1 MWSVDSLQ
9 LTLQLF
15 SKMSTLRL
23 ISNPGQFHNPPH
35 IMNSP
40 DMLPPRAPVEKAAI
54 GNVAGVALKINSTL
68 LYATIVAALGGL
80 LFGFDTIVISG
91 CQTQLKT
98 LFQLDS
104 FQQGFMTASA
114 IIGTVIGAL
123 SAARPGDLY
132 GRRDSLKVAGLLYII
147 CAVGCSLSWG
157 FWPLITFRIIGGI
170 AVGASSVLGPL
181 YLAEISPARWR
192 GRLVAF
198 FQLNI
203 VIGVLL
209 AFVSNFGI
217 GTLGFGETE
226 WRWKLGV
233 QALPAVAFFILL
245 FYIPRSPRW
254 LMMRG
259 GEVEAAKVLGSL
271 GTLDV
276 PAQIA
281 AIRESL
287 HQEFRGKAEPLFC
300 RAHAKPIFL
309 AITVAMFNQL
319 DGINGLMY
327 YLNPIFTMAGF
338 TKVSGD
344 MQSVVVG
351 VANLLATLVG
361 MVIIDRGGRK
371 PLLIAGAAGTGLAL
385 AGIAWVFNGTAN
397 HGMLLWLL
405 VGYIICH
412 GFGQGAVIWVYISEV
427 FPNAVRAK
435 GQTLGSSTHWF
446 MAMIISWSFPIFAKN
461 AGQPHAGAPFMFF
474 AVMMVVQ
481 ILVVWWFYPETK
493 RIPLEDMEKKI
504 EKAHQ

>member
-1 MWSVDSLQ
+1 
-9 LTLQLF
+9 
-15 SKMSTLRL
+15 MSTLSL
-23 ISNPGQFHNPPH
+23 ILDLGQFHNPGY
-35 IMNSP
+35 IMNTP
-40 DMLPPRAPVEKAAI
+40 DMLPPRAPVAKAGI
-54 GNVAGVALKINSTL
+54 GSAAGGALNINSTL
-68 LYATIVAALGGL
+68 LCATMVAALGGL

-91 CQTQLKT
+91 CQTQLKA

-123 SAARPGDLY
+123 FAARPGDIY
-132 GRRDSLKVAGLLYII
+132 GRRDSLKVAGALYII
-147 CAVGCSLSWG
+147 CAVGCALAWG

-217 GTLGFGETE
+217 GTVGFGETE

-254 LMMRG
+254 LMLRG
-259 GEVEAAKVLGSL
+259 GEVEAAKVLDSL

-281 AIRESL
+281 AIRDSL
-287 HQEFRGKAEPLFC
+287 HQEFRGKVEPLFC

-309 AITVAMFNQL
+309 AVTVAMFNQL
-319 DGINGLMY
+319 DGINALMY
-327 YLNPIFTMAGF
+327 YLNPIFSMAGF

-351 VANLLATLVG
+351 IANLLATMVG

-446 MAMIISWSFPIFAKN
+446 MAMIISWSFPVFAKN

-474 AVMMVVQ
+474 ALMMAVQ
-481 ILVVWWFYPETK
+481 IVVVWFFYPETK
-493 RIPLEDMEKKI
+493 RIPLEDMEQKI
-504 EKAHQ
+504 EQSRQ

>member
-1 MWSVDSLQ
+1 MWSIADSK
-9 LTLQLF
+9 LTLQLCWQ
-15 SKMSTLRL
+15 MST
-23 ISNPGQFHNPPH
+23 FT
-35 IMNSP
+35 
-40 DMLPPRAPVEKAAI
+40 LPSHAVSSKLAVKIIAIPNMPAPLAPNENAA
-54 GNVAGVALKINSTL
+54 GEPLKINSRLLGATL
-68 LYATIVAALGGL
+68 VASLGGL

-91 CQTQLKT
+91 CQNQLKV

-123 SAARPGDLY
+123 TAGRPGDRF
-132 GRRDSLKVAGLLYII
+132 GRRDSLKAAGALYFI
-147 CAVGCSLSWG
+147 CALGCALAWG
-157 FWPLITFRIIGGI
+157 FWPLIVFRIIGGV

-198 FQLNI
+198 FQFNI
-203 VIGVLL
+203 VMGVLL
-209 AFVSNFGI
+209 AFVSNFGL
-217 GTLGFGETE
+217 GTLDLGDGE

-233 QALPAVAFFILL
+233 QALPAAAFLVLL
-245 FYIPRSPRW
+245 FFIPRSPRW
-254 LMMRG
+254 LMMKG
-259 GEVEAAKVLGSL
+259 AEGEAAEVLHSL
-271 GTLDV
+271 GTLNV

-287 HQEFRGKAEPLFC
+287 HQELRGRVAPLFC

-319 DGINGLMY
+319 DGINALMY
-327 YLNPIFTMAGF
+327 YLNPIFSMAGF

-351 VANLLATLVG
+351 LANLLATMAG
-361 MVIIDRGGRK
+361 MLIIDRGGRK
-371 PLLIAGAAGTGLAL
+371 PLLIWGAVGTGVTL
-385 AGIAWVFNGTAN
+385 AGIAWIFNGTEN
-397 HGMLLWLL
+397 HGILLWLL

-412 GFGQGAVIWVYISEV
+412 AFGQGAVIWVYISEV

-446 MAMIISWSFPIFAKN
+446 MAMIISWTFPIFAKP

-474 AVMMVVQ
+474 AVMMIVQVV
-481 ILVVWWFYPETK
+481 VVWCFFPETK
-493 RIPLEDMEKKI
+493 RIPLEDMENKI
-504 EKAHQ
+504 EKSQR

>member
-1 MWSVDSLQ
+1 M
-9 LTLQLF
+9 
-15 SKMSTLRL
+15 R
-23 ISNPGQFHNPPH
+23 QFHNPH
-35 IMNSP
+35 QIMKTS
-40 DMLPPRAPVEKAAI
+40 DMLPPHAPLEKAKI
-54 GNVAGVALKINSTL
+54 GSVTGEPLKINSTL
-68 LYATIVAALGGL
+68 LCATIVAALGGL

-91 CQTQLKT
+91 CQTQLKA

-123 SAARPGDLY
+123 FAARPGDLY
-132 GRRDSLKVAGLLYII
+132 GRRDSLKVAGALYII
-147 CAVGCSLSWG
+147 CAAGCALAWG

-181 YLAEISPARWR
+181 YLAEISPAQWR

-209 AFVSNFGI
+209 AFVSNFCI

-233 QALPAVAFFILL
+233 QSLPAAAFFILL
-245 FYIPRSPRW
+245 FFIPRSPRW
-254 LMMRG
+254 LMMKG
-259 GEVEAAKVLGSL
+259 VEGEAADVLHRL

-287 HQEFRGKAEPLFC
+287 HQEFRGKIEPLFC
-300 RAHAKPIFL
+300 RAHARPIFL

-319 DGINGLMY
+319 DGINALMY

-351 VANLLATLVG
+351 IANLLATMVG

-371 PLLIAGAAGTGLAL
+371 PLLIAGAVCTGVTL

-405 VGYIICH
+405 VGYIIGH

-435 GQTLGSSTHWF
+435 GQTLGSSTHWI
-446 MAMIISWSFPIFAKN
+446 MAMIISWSFPIFARN
-461 AGQPHAGAPFMFF
+461 AGEPHAGAPFIFF
-474 AVMMVVQ
+474 AVMMIVQVV
-481 ILVVWWFYPETK
+481 VVWWFYPETK

-504 EKAHQ
+504 EKHQ

>member
-1 MWSVDSLQ
+1 
-9 LTLQLF
+9 
-15 SKMSTLRL
+15 MSNHLL
-23 ISNPGQFHNPPH
+23 PSNTGQFHNPH
-35 IMNSP
+35 QIMNTS
-40 DMLPPRAPVEKAAI
+40 DMLPPHAPLEKAKI
-54 GNVAGVALKINSTL
+54 GSVNGEPLKINSTL
-68 LYATIVAALGGL
+68 LCATIVAALGGL

-91 CQTQLKT
+91 CQTQLKA

-123 SAARPGDLY
+123 FAARPGDLY
-132 GRRDSLKVAGLLYII
+132 GRRDSLKVAGALYII
-147 CAVGCSLSWG
+147 CAVGCALAWG
-157 FWPLITFRIIGGI
+157 FWPLITFRVIGGI

-181 YLAEISPARWR
+181 YLAEISPAQWR

-245 FYIPRSPRW
+245 FFIPRSPRW
-254 LMMRG
+254 LMMKRG
-259 GEVEAAKVLGSL
+259 EGEAAKVLHSL

-287 HQEFRGKAEPLFC
+287 HHEFRGKIEPLFC

-351 VANLLATLVG
+351 IANLLATMVG

-371 PLLIAGAAGTGLAL
+371 PLLIWGAVGTGVTL

-446 MAMIISWSFPIFAKN
+446 MAMIISWTFPIFAKN

-481 ILVVWWFYPETK
+481 IFVVWRFYPETK

-504 EKAHQ
+504 EKTHQ

>member
-1 MWSVDSLQ
+1 LQ
-9 LTLQLF
+9 NPKLTLQLF
-15 SKMSTLRL
+15 YGMSIDILP
-23 ISNPGQFHNPPH
+23 SNQGQFHTRH
-35 IMNSP
+35 QIMSASNI
-40 DMLPPRAPVEKAAI
+40 LPPVVPLESVKTESVPH
-54 GNVAGVALKINSTL
+54 GSFKINSTL
-68 LYATIVAALGGL
+68 LCATLVAALGGL

-91 CQTQLKT
+91 CQTQLKA
-98 LFQLDS
+98 LFHLDS

-123 SAARPGDLY
+123 FAARPGDLY
-132 GRRDSLKVAGLLYII
+132 GRRDSLKVAGALYVI
-147 CAVGCSLSWG
+147 CAVGCALSWG
-157 FWPLITFRIIGGI
+157 FWPLIIFRIIGGI

-245 FYIPRSPRW
+245 FFIPRSPRW

-259 GEVEAAKVLGSL
+259 GEVEAAKVLHSL

-287 HQEFRGKAEPLFC
+287 HQEFRGKAERLFC

-327 YLNPIFTMAGF
+327 YLNPIFSMAGF

-351 VANLLATLVG
+351 VANLLATMAG

-371 PLLIAGAAGTGLAL
+371 PLLIAGALGTGVAL
-385 AGIAWVFNGTAN
+385 AGIAWVFNSTAN

-461 AGQPHAGAPFMFF
+461 AGEPHAGAPFMFF
-474 AVMMVVQ
+474 AVMMLIQ
-481 ILVVWWFYPETK
+481 IFVVWWFYPETK
-493 RIPLEDMEKKI
+493 RIPLEDMEQKI
-504 EKAHQ
+504 EKTRQ

>member
-1 MWSVDSLQ
+1 
-9 LTLQLF
+9 
-15 SKMSTLRL
+15 MSTFALP
-23 ISNPGQFHNPPH
+23 SNTDQFQTRRQTMAIPN
-35 IMNSP
+35 
-40 DMLPPRAPVEKAAI
+40 MLSPRAPLEKAPNE
-54 GNVAGVALKINSTL
+54 NVAGEPSKINSRLLGATL
-68 LYATIVAALGGL
+68 VAALGGL

-91 CQTQLKT
+91 CQNQLKT

-123 SAARPGDLY
+123 TAGRPGDRF
-132 GRRDSLKVAGLLYII
+132 GRRDSLKAAGALYFI
-147 CAVGCSLSWG
+147 CALGCALAWG
-157 FWPLITFRIIGGI
+157 FWPLIVFRIIGGV

-198 FQLNI
+198 FQFNI
-203 VIGVLL
+203 VFGVLL
-209 AFVSNFGI
+209 AFVSNFGL
-217 GTLGFGETE
+217 GTLGLGDTE

-233 QALPAVAFFILL
+233 QALPAAAFFLLL
-245 FYIPRSPRW
+245 FFIPRSPRW
-254 LMMRG
+254 LMMKG
-259 GEVEAAKVLGSL
+259 VEGEAAEVLHSL

-287 HQEFRGKAEPLFC
+287 HQELRGLVEPLFC

-319 DGINGLMY
+319 DGINALMY
-327 YLNPIFTMAGF
+327 YLNPIFSMAGF

-351 VANLLATLVG
+351 LANLLATMAG
-361 MVIIDRGGRK
+361 MLIIDRGGRR
-371 PLLIAGAAGTGLAL
+371 PLLIWGAVGTGVTL
-385 AGIAWVFNGTAN
+385 AGIAWIFNGTEN
-397 HGMLLWLL
+397 HGLLLWLL

-412 GFGQGAVIWVYISEV
+412 AFGQGAVIWVYISEV

-446 MAMIISWSFPIFAKN
+446 MAMIISWTFPIFARD

-474 AVMMVVQ
+474 AVMMIVQ
-481 ILVVWWFYPETK
+481 VAVVWWFYPETK
-493 RIPLEDMEKKI
+493 RIALEDMENKI
-504 EKAHQ
+504 EKLHQ

>member
-1 MWSVDSLQ
+1 
-9 LTLQLF
+9 
-15 SKMSTLRL
+15 
-23 ISNPGQFHNPPH
+23 
-35 IMNSP
+35 MNTS
-40 DMLPPRAPVEKAAI
+40 DLPPPYAPLENAKVGSRTGEP
-54 GNVAGVALKINSTL
+54 LKINSTL
-68 LYATIVAALGGL
+68 LCATIVAALGGL

-123 SAARPGDLY
+123 FAARPGDQY
-132 GRRDSLKVAGLLYII
+132 GRRDSLKVAGALYII
-147 CAVGCSLSWG
+147 CALGCALAWG
-157 FWPLITFRIIGGI
+157 FWPLIAFRIIGGI

-181 YLAEISPARWR
+181 YLAEISPAQWR

-217 GTLGFGETE
+217 GTLGLGDTE

-233 QALPAVAFFILL
+233 QALPAVAFFSLL
-245 FYIPRSPRW
+245 FFIPRSPRW
-254 LMMRG
+254 LMMKG
-259 GEVEAAKVLGSL
+259 MEGEAATVLQSL
-271 GTLDV
+271 GTWDV
-276 PAQIA
+276 PAQMT

-319 DGINGLMY
+319 DGINALMY
-327 YLNPIFTMAGF
+327 YLNPIFSMAGF

-351 VANLLATLVG
+351 IANLLATMAG

-371 PLLIAGAAGTGLAL
+371 PLLIAGAIGTGVTL
-385 AGIAWVFNGTAN
+385 AGITWVFSGTAN
-397 HGMLLWLL
+397 HGILLWLL

-446 MAMIISWSFPIFAKN
+446 MAMIISWTFPIFARN
-461 AGQPHAGAPFMFF
+461 AGEPHAGLPFLFF
-474 AVMMVVQ
+474 AVMMIVQ
-481 ILVVWWFYPETK
+481 VAVVWWFYPETK
-493 RIPLEDMEKKI
+493 RIALEDMAEKI
-504 EKAHQ
+504 ERARE

>member
-1 MWSVDSLQ
+1 MWSIADSK
-9 LTLQLF
+9 LTLQLCWQ
-15 SKMSTLRL
+15 MST
-23 ISNPGQFHNPPH
+23 FT
-35 IMNSP
+35 
-40 DMLPPRAPVEKAAI
+40 LPSHAVSSKLAVKIIAIPNMPAPLAPNENAA
-54 GNVAGVALKINSTL
+54 GEPLKINSRLLGATL
-68 LYATIVAALGGL
+68 VASLGGL

-91 CQTQLKT
+91 CQNQLKV

-123 SAARPGDLY
+123 TAGRPGDRF
-132 GRRDSLKVAGLLYII
+132 GRRDSLKAAGALYFI
-147 CAVGCSLSWG
+147 CALGCALAWG
-157 FWPLITFRIIGGI
+157 FWPLIVFRIIGGV

-198 FQLNI
+198 FQFNI
-203 VIGVLL
+203 VMGVLL
-209 AFVSNFGI
+209 AFVSNFGL
-217 GTLGFGETE
+217 GTLDLGDGE

-233 QALPAVAFFILL
+233 QALPAAAFLVLL
-245 FYIPRSPRW
+245 FFIPRSPRW
-254 LMMRG
+254 LMMKG
-259 GEVEAAKVLGSL
+259 AEGEAAEVLHSL
-271 GTLDV
+271 GTLNV

-287 HQEFRGKAEPLFC
+287 HQELRGRVAPLFC

-319 DGINGLMY
+319 DGINALMY
-327 YLNPIFTMAGF
+327 YLNPIFSMAGF

-351 VANLLATLVG
+351 LANLLATMAG
-361 MVIIDRGGRK
+361 MLIIDRGGRK
-371 PLLIAGAAGTGLAL
+371 PLLIWGAVGTGVTL
-385 AGIAWVFNGTAN
+385 AGIAWIFNGTEN

-412 GFGQGAVIWVYISEV
+412 AFGQGAVIWVYISEV

-446 MAMIISWSFPIFAKN
+446 MAMIISWTFPIFAKP

-474 AVMMVVQ
+474 AVMMIVQVV
-481 ILVVWWFYPETK
+481 VVWCFFPETK
-493 RIPLEDMEKKI
+493 RIPLEDMENKI
-504 EKAHQ
+504 EKSQR

>member
-1 MWSVDSLQ
+1 MPPPLKP
-9 LTLQLF
+9 LEA
-15 SKMSTLRL
+15 KPNEHAAREPLR
-23 ISNPGQFHNPPH
+23 
-35 IMNSP
+35 
-40 DMLPPRAPVEKAAI
+40 
-54 GNVAGVALKINSTL
+54 INSTL
-68 LYATIVAALGGL
+68 LCATLVAALGGL

-91 CQTQLKT
+91 CQTQLKEV
-98 LFQLDS
+98 FQLDGFWQNSWLSTLPWPDRMVRVLQLGS
-104 FQQGFMTASA
+104 FWQGFMTASA

-123 SAARPGDLY
+123 AAARPGDRY
-132 GRRDSLKVAGLLYII
+132 GRRDSLKVAGALYII
-147 CAVGCSLSWG
+147 CAVGCALSWG

-181 YLAEISPARWR
+181 YLAEISPAQWR

-217 GTLGFGETE
+217 GRLGFGETE

-233 QALPAVAFFILL
+233 QALPAAAFFILL
-245 FYIPRSPRW
+245 FFIPRSPRW
-254 LMMRG
+254 LMMKG
-259 GEVEAAKVLGSL
+259 GEVEAAKVLHSL

-281 AIRESL
+281 AIREAL
-287 HQEFRGKAEPLFC
+287 HQEFRGKIEPLFC

-327 YLNPIFTMAGF
+327 YLNPIFTMAHF

-344 MQSVVVG
+344 MQAVVVG
-351 VANLLATLVG
+351 IANLLATMVG

-371 PLLIAGAAGTGLAL
+371 PLLIAGAVGTGVTL

-397 HGMLLWLL
+397 HDMLLWLL

-427 FPNAVRAK
+427 FPNVVRAK
-435 GQTLGSSTHWF
+435 GQSLGSFTHWLMTAILSWIF
-446 MAMIISWSFPIFAKN
+446 PLLSAHSAAVPFAFFSSMMAV
-461 AGQPHAGAPFMFF
+461 QFF
-474 AVMMVVQ
+474 VV
-481 ILVVWWFYPETK
+481 LFVFPETK
-493 RIPLEDMEKKI
+493 GISLEDMQKKLGI
-504 EKAHQ
+504 V

>member
-1 MWSVDSLQ
+1 MTDFK
-9 LTLQLF
+9 LTLQLY
-15 SKMSTLRL
+15 SDMSITPLPSTAVL
-23 ISNPGQFHNPPH
+23 FHTRRQT
-35 IMNSP
+35 MNST
-40 DMLPPRAPVEKAAI
+40 DMPPSRAPSGRGKMENLADEPSKFNAALL
-54 GNVAGVALKINSTL
+54 GATL
-68 LYATIVAALGGL
+68 VAALGGL

-91 CQTQLKT
+91 CQTQLKA

-123 SAARPGDLY
+123 FAARPGDFY
-132 GRRDSLKVAGLLYII
+132 GRRDSLKVAGALYII
-147 CAVGCSLSWG
+147 CAAGCALAWG

-181 YLAEISPARWR
+181 YLAEISPAQWR
-192 GRLVAF
+192 GRLVTF

-209 AFVSNFGI
+209 AFVSNFCI

-233 QALPAVAFFILL
+233 QALPAAAFFILL
-245 FYIPRSPRW
+245 FFIPRSPRW
-254 LMMRG
+254 LMMKG
-259 GEVEAAKVLGSL
+259 VEGEAADVLHRL

-287 HQEFRGKAEPLFC
+287 HQEFRGKIEPLFC
-300 RAHAKPIFL
+300 RAHARPIFL

-319 DGINGLMY
+319 DGINALMY

-351 VANLLATLVG
+351 IANLLATMVG

-371 PLLIAGAAGTGLAL
+371 PLLIWGAVGTGVTL
-385 AGIAWVFNGTAN
+385 AGIAWVFNGSAN

-405 VGYIICH
+405 VGCIIGH
-412 GFGQGAVIWVYISEV
+412 GFGKGAVIWVYISEV

-435 GQTLGSSTHWF
+435 GQTLGSSTHWI
-446 MAMIISWSFPIFAKN
+446 MAMIISWSFPIFARN
-461 AGQPHAGAPFMFF
+461 AGEPHAGAPFIFF
-474 AVMMVVQ
+474 AVMMIVQ
-481 ILVVWWFYPETK
+481 IFVVWWFYPETK
-493 RIPLEDMEKKI
+493 QIPLEDMEKKI
-504 EKAHQ
+504 EKTH

>member
-1 MWSVDSLQ
+1 MNTSD
-9 LTLQLF
+9 
-15 SKMSTLRL
+15 M
-23 ISNPGQFHNPPH
+23 HPPH
-35 IMNSP
+35 
-40 DMLPPRAPVEKAAI
+40 APVEKANI
-54 GNVAGVALKINSTL
+54 GCVADRPAKINSTL
-68 LYATIVAALGGL
+68 LCATIVAALGGL

-123 SAARPGDLY
+123 CAARPGDLY
-132 GRRDSLKVAGLLYII
+132 GRRDSLKVAGALYII
-147 CAVGCSLSWG
+147 CAVGCALSWG
-157 FWPLITFRIIGGI
+157 FWPLIAFRIIGGI

-254 LMMRG
+254 LMMAG
-259 GEVEAAKVLGSL
+259 GEAEAAKVLASL
-271 GTLDV
+271 GTVDV

-281 AIRESL
+281 AIRQSL
-287 HQEFRGKAEPLFC
+287 HQEIQGKAEPLFC

-309 AITVAMFNQL
+309 AVTVAMFNQL
-319 DGINGLMY
+319 DGINALMY
-327 YLNPIFTMAGF
+327 YLNPIFSMAGF

-351 VANLLATLVG
+351 IANLLATMAG

-371 PLLIAGAAGTGLAL
+371 PLLIAGALGTGLTL
-385 AGIAWVFNGTAN
+385 AGIAWVFNGTAH

-446 MAMIISWSFPIFAKN
+446 MAMIISWSFPVFAKN

-474 AVMMVVQ
+474 AVMMAVQ
-481 ILVVWWFYPETK
+481 IVVVWCFYPETK
-493 RIPLEDMEKKI
+493 RIPLEDIERKI
-504 EKAHQ
+504 EKANS

>member
-1 MWSVDSLQ
+1 M
-9 LTLQLF
+9 
-15 SKMSTLRL
+15 R
-23 ISNPGQFHNPPH
+23 QFHNPH
-35 IMNSP
+35 QIMKTS
-40 DMLPPRAPVEKAAI
+40 DMLPPHAPLEKAKI
-54 GNVAGVALKINSTL
+54 GSVTGEPLKINSTL
-68 LYATIVAALGGL
+68 LCATIVAALGGL

-91 CQTQLKT
+91 CQTQLKA

-123 SAARPGDLY
+123 FAARPGDFY
-132 GRRDSLKVAGLLYII
+132 GRRDSLKVAGALYII
-147 CAVGCSLSWG
+147 CAAGCALAWG

-181 YLAEISPARWR
+181 YLAEISPAQWR

-209 AFVSNFGI
+209 AFVSNFCI

-233 QALPAVAFFILL
+233 QALPAAAFFILL
-245 FYIPRSPRW
+245 FFIPRSPRW
-254 LMMRG
+254 LMMKG
-259 GEVEAAKVLGSL
+259 VEGEAADVLHRL

-287 HQEFRGKAEPLFC
+287 HQEFRGKIEPLFC
-300 RAHAKPIFL
+300 RAHARPIFL

-319 DGINGLMY
+319 DGINALMY

-351 VANLLATLVG
+351 IANLLATMVG

-371 PLLIAGAAGTGLAL
+371 PLLIAGAVCTGVTL

-405 VGYIICH
+405 VGYIIGH

-435 GQTLGSSTHWF
+435 GQTLGSSTHWI
-446 MAMIISWSFPIFAKN
+446 MAMIISWSFPIFARN
-461 AGQPHAGAPFMFF
+461 AGEPHAGAPFIFF
-474 AVMMVVQ
+474 AVMMIVQVV
-481 ILVVWWFYPETK
+481 VVWWFYPETK

-504 EKAHQ
+504 EKHQ

>member
-1 MWSVDSLQ
+1 
-9 LTLQLF
+9 
-15 SKMSTLRL
+15 
-23 ISNPGQFHNPPH
+23 
-35 IMNSP
+35 MNTS
-40 DMLPPRAPVEKAAI
+40 DMLPPYAPLEKAKTGSMI
-54 GNVAGVALKINSTL
+54 GEPLKINSTL
-68 LYATIVAALGGL
+68 LCATIVAALGGL

-91 CQTQLKT
+91 CQTQLKA
-98 LFQLDS
+98 LFQLDT

-123 SAARPGDLY
+123 FAARPGDLY
-132 GRRDSLKVAGLLYII
+132 GRRDSLKVAGALYII
-147 CAVGCSLSWG
+147 CALGCALAWG
-157 FWPLITFRIIGGI
+157 FWPLIAFRIIGGI

-181 YLAEISPARWR
+181 YLAEISPAQWR

-203 VIGVLL
+203 VVGVLL
-209 AFVSNFGI
+209 AFISNFGI
-217 GTLGFGETE
+217 GTLSLGDAE

-233 QALPAVAFFILL
+233 QALPAVAFFSLL
-245 FYIPRSPRW
+245 FFIPRSPRW
-254 LMMRG
+254 LMMKG
-259 GEVEAAKVLGSL
+259 VESEAAMVLQKL

-287 HQEFRGKAEPLFC
+287 HQEFRGKMEPLFC

-309 AITVAMFNQL
+309 AMTVAMFNQL
-319 DGINGLMY
+319 DGINALMY
-327 YLNPIFTMAGF
+327 YLNPIFSMAGF

-351 VANLLATLVG
+351 IANLLATMVG

-371 PLLIAGAAGTGLAL
+371 PLLIAGAIGTGVTL

-446 MAMIISWSFPIFAKN
+446 MAMIISWTFPVFARN
-461 AGQPHAGAPFMFF
+461 AGEPHAGAPFMFF
-474 AVMMVVQ
+474 AVMMIVQ
-481 ILVVWWFYPETK
+481 VAVVWWFYPETK
-493 RIPLEDMEKKI
+493 RIALEDMEQKI
-504 EKAHQ
+504 ELR